1 MQLRL
6 QETTM
11 DRGEILSHYKWATG
25 NCFRCA
31 NADTPTTLLAEI
43 TPPAGD
49 RYEVRVCE
57 RCVLELEGERRR
69 YAERTGREYKPGLLG
84 RREP

>member
-1 MQLRL
+1 
-6 QETTM
+6 M
-11 DRGEILSHYKWATG
+11 DRGEILSLYAWATA

-31 NADTPTTLLAEI
+31 KTDTPTTLLAEI
-43 TPPAGD
+43 TPPAGN

-57 RCVLELEGERRR
+57 RCVLELEDERRR
-69 YAERTGREYKPGLLG
+69 YAERTRREYKPGRLG

>member
-1 MQLRL
+1 
-6 QETTM
+6 M
-11 DRGEILSHYKWATG
+11 DRGEILSLYKWATA

-31 NADTPTTLLAEI
+31 KTNTNATLLAEI

-57 RCVLELEGERRR
+57 RCVLELEQERRR
-69 YAERTGREYKPGLLG
+69 YAERTGRKCAPGRLG